1 MPPAPP
7 DRPNT
12 DLYRF
17 HTYRY
22 PGDAANGPFQPSNAI
37 ASANNRRFYS
47 LVEDLN
53 GLLAI
58 GNASNVP
65 NLALTRMSTVPG
77 GTQTA
82 RGREVYMISFG
93 PGAGHANAPAVVIT
107 GGVHSREW
115 IAIEFVY
122 LLAEYLILNY
132 TNAPQNRYQRTI
144 RRLINSRRILIV
156 PMLNPDGNRQT
167 VFGIGPV
174 TRLWRKNRRTMPT
187 TPVGWVNRITGG
199 AGPNVPPFLNVH
211 VPAVPANAPAEYT
224 VQDYNP
230 GAGIPPAPAPL
241 AGRMVRSLP
250 NDAVGVDV
258 NRNYTTLAWGYDS
271 PGPNGVTSCWDP
283 ADDSFFGPRAGAQ
296 AETANAQL
304 IMTNAHPGIA
314 TAIDYHSYAMKILYP
329 SETFNHHAIGPDY
342 KTLGKTLRQL
352 IHSQGVHDY
361 QLGSANAR
369 IGYDAV
375 GTMPDRAAQ
384 AHQAR
389 AFTIELDPARGT
401 VNGFQISAN
410 DIQDVFEKNIR
421 GALAAIAAPAQP
433 ANIHAARVQRLPI
446 LATMLDLMTW
456 NVFNRGNQL
465 PL

>member
-22 PGDAANGPFQPSNAI
+22 PGDVANGPFQPSNAI

-47 LVEDLN
+47 LVQDLN

-65 NLALTRMSTVPG
+65 NLALTAMSTVPG
-77 GTQTA
+77 GTRTR

-93 PGAGHANAPAVVIT
+93 PGAGHPNAPAVVIT
-107 GGVHSREW
+107 GGVHAREW

-144 RRLINSRRILIV
+144 RRLINTRRIYIV
-156 PMLNPDGNRQT
+156 PMLNPDGNRYT
-167 VFGIGPV
+167 VFSQDAGH
-174 TRLWRKNRRTMPT
+174 RLWRKNRRTLPT
-187 TPVGWVNRITGG
+187 TPAAWVNAITGG

-211 VPAVPANAPAEYT
+211 VPAAPPGAPAEYT

-241 AGRMVRSLP
+241 AGRMPRSLP
-250 NDAVGVDV
+250 NNAVGVDA

-271 PGPNGVTSCWDP
+271 PGPNGVTSGWDP
-283 ADDSFFGPRAGAQ
+283 ADESFFGMRAGRER
-296 AETANAQL
+296 ETANAQL
-304 IMTNAHPGIA
+304 IMTNAPGLA

-329 SETFNHHAIGPDY
+329 SETFNNHAIGPDY
-342 KTLGKTLRQL
+342 KTLGRTLRQL
-352 IHSQGVHDY
+352 VHSPGVLDY
-361 QLGSANAR
+361 QLGSSNAL

-375 GTMPDRAAQ
+375 GTMPDRAFQ

-389 AFTIELDPARGT
+389 AFTIELDPAWGT
-401 VNGFQISAN
+401 VNGFQIFAHQ
-410 DIQDVFEKNIR
+410 IQDIFEKNIR

-446 LATMLDLMTW
+446 LATMVDLLTW

>member
-93 PGAGHANAPAVVIT
+93 PGPGHANAPAVVIT

-250 NDAVGVDV
+250 NNAVGVDV

-329 SETFNHHAIGPDY
+329 SETFNNHAIGPDY